1 MSAPFFSVVVPTYN
15 RARLAAAAV
24 LSLLAQTEPDW
35 EAFVVD
41 DGSTDGTPEAL
52 ARLPKDPR
60 VNVVVQKE
68 NGGQHRCRNLAIARA
83 RGRFVTF
90 LDSDDM
96 YLPGRLAAFKAA
108 ALSRPAAGF
117 WFSNAYVWRLERVV
131 GTLFDPARVVP
142 QGRVPGHYAVG
153 DRWLPYVTTNVAVSR
168 EAFSRFGSFRTDLRI
183 LEDTELYARM
193 LAGGLEVG
201 ALPEPLSVRT
211 LHEGQITREHGRD
224 YRESLE
230 ALRASAVGADVFEER
245 RRALALEVAGYM
257 LKSLKP
263 AEARAFLAAELG
275 PEDARAT
282 SVWRW
287 AALPVPVLAAARAAR
302 TAWLRARYSPAFAPA
317 DYAAAAAAVRP
328 FLDEAARL
336 VP

>member
-1 MSAPFFSVVVPTYN
+1 MSSPFFTVVIPTYN

-24 LSLLAQTEPDW
+24 LSLLGQTEKDW

-41 DGSTDGTPEAL
+41 DGSADGTPEVL
-52 ARLPKDPR
+52 ARLPADPR
-60 VNVVVQKE
+60 VTVVAQKE

-96 YLPGRLAAFKAA
+96 YLPSRLAAFRAA
-108 ALSRPAAGF
+108 AEARPGVGF
-117 WFSNAYVWRLERVV
+117 WFSNAYVWRLGRVV
-131 GTLFDPARVVP
+131 GTLFDPAREIP

-153 DRWLPYVTTNVAVSR
+153 ERWLPYVTTNVAVSR
-168 EAFSRFGSFRTDLRI
+168 EAFERFGPFRTDLRI

-201 ALPEPLSVRT
+201 ALAAPLSVRT

-230 ALRASAVGADVFEER
+230 ALRASGLPAELFEER
-245 RRALALEVAGYM
+245 RRALAEEVAGYM

-263 AEARAFLAAELG
+263 DEARAFLAAELG
-275 PEDARAT
+275 AAAARKT
-282 SVWRW
+282 GVWRW
-287 AALPVPVLAAARAAR
+287 AALPAPVLAAARAAR
-302 TAWLRARYSPAFAPA
+302 GAWLRARYSPALAPA
-317 DYAAAAAAVRP
+317 DYAAAAAAVKP
-328 FLDEAARL
+328 YLDEAARL
-336 VP
+336 AP

>member
-1 MSAPFFSVVVPTYN
+1 MSPPFFSVVVPTYN

-24 LSLLAQTEPDW
+24 LSLLGQTEGDW

-41 DGSTDGTPEAL
+41 DGSTDGTPDVL

-60 VNVVVQKE
+60 VHVLAQKE
-68 NGGQHRCRNLAIARA
+68 NRGQHHCRNLAIAQA

-108 ALSRPAAGF
+108 ALARPAAGF
-117 WFSNAYVWRLERVV
+117 WFSNAYVWRLGRVV
-131 GTLFDPARVVP
+131 GTLFDPARAIP

-153 DRWLPYVTTNVAVSR
+153 DRWLPYVTTNVAVAR
-168 EAFSRFGSFRTDLRI
+168 EAFARFGTFRTDLKI

-201 ALPEPLSVRT
+201 ALAGPLSVRT

-230 ALRASAVGADVFEER
+230 ALRASGAAPELVEER
-245 RRALALEVAGYM
+245 RRALAEEVAGYM
-257 LKSLKP
+257 LKALKP
-263 AEARAFLAAELG
+263 AEARAFLEAELG
-275 PEDARAT
+275 PAARRTA
-282 SVWRW
+282 VWRW
-287 AALPVPVLAAARAAR
+287 AAVPRPVLAAARAAR
-302 TAWLRARYSPAFAPA
+302 AAWLKARYSPALAPA
-317 DYAAAAAAVRP
+317 DYAAATAAVRP
-328 FLDEAARL
+328 FLEEAARL
-336 VP
+336 AP